1 MSKISDE
8 YNREREILL
17 TRLNELTVEKEELTQ
32 KLENLRIKTSSDSE
46 KYLQLVSETVP
57 AKDFEIA
64 TLKLNLVA
72 LEKEL
77 KELQKPVEEI
87 ERNGRSAETESIDHD
102 SSAVYELKTK
112 LQLAND
118 RYEQTAQALKLSHEE
133 YEKMVKR
140 YEDKLAT
147 SKLNLHDN
155 LNSFTREHEKTI
167 QELSTTILK
176 FENLLEERN
185 TKILQLS
192 SSKPISIPMP
202 TRASTSSSSKLGRN
216 DSYDHISNTSSTPP
230 GTSHMAIPVPAPA
243 PAPVPIPIP
252 VQHQHINHNFPTT
265 PSQLHQHHHN
275 QQQQNAQFL
284 SNPVVHYPPH
294 VSRNNSMP
302 VVNTSQQQAQAVPI
316 IRGRGGYQKR
326 SKKLM

>member
-155 LNSFTREHEKTI
+155 LNSFTREHEK
-167 QELSTTILK
+167 L
-176 FENLLEERN
+176 
-185 TKILQLS
+185 
-192 SSKPISIPMP
+192 
-202 TRASTSSSSKLGRN
+202 
-216 DSYDHISNTSSTPP
+216 
-230 GTSHMAIPVPAPA
+230 
-243 PAPVPIPIP
+243 
-252 VQHQHINHNFPTT
+252 
-265 PSQLHQHHHN
+265 
-275 QQQQNAQFL
+275 
-284 SNPVVHYPPH
+284 
-294 VSRNNSMP
+294 SRN
-302 VVNTSQQQAQAVPI
+302 
-316 IRGRGGYQKR
+316 YQLR
-326 SKKLM
+326 Y

>member
-1 MSKISDE
+1 MSITEK
-8 YNREREILL
+8 EILL

-216 DSYDHISNTSSTPP
+216 DSYDHISNTSSTPQELHTWLFQYQP
-230 GTSHMAIPVPAPA
+230 QPQLRFQS
-243 PAPVPIPIP
+243 
-252 VQHQHINHNFPTT
+252 QFQYNINISTT
-265 PSQLHQHHHN
+265 
-275 QQQQNAQFL
+275 
-284 SNPVVHYPPH
+284 
-294 VSRNNSMP
+294 
-302 VVNTSQQQAQAVPI
+302 TSQRHPHNSINI
-316 IRGRGGYQKR
+316 IIINNNKMLNFFQTLLYIIH
-326 SKKLM
+326 LMLVVTIPCRL